1 MQELEADRDM
11 RTRVNIYK
19 SDIAVSREKKDVVVD
34 GENGNE
40 DDDEDEDDD
49 QKITLDE
56 LLDNLILD
64 SKPDAGDDAAMVGTV
79 DDTAV
84 RTLVGEVPTAV
95 DGMVLIGE
103 GERAAKDNLGY
114 VGRDEALNI
123 QQKDT
128 VVVVQSLG
136 KEFSTDQDGK

>member
-1 MQELEADRDM
+1 M
-11 RTRVNIYK
+11 
-19 SDIAVSREKKDVVVD
+19 
-34 GENGNE
+34 
-40 DDDEDEDDD
+40 
-49 QKITLDE
+49 DE
-56 LLDNLILD
+56 LLDNLILG
-64 SKPDAGDDAAMVGTV
+64 SKPDARDDAAMQGTV

-84 RTLVGEVPTAV
+84 RTLVGEVQIAV

-128 VVVVQSLG
+128 AVVVQTLG

>member
-1 MQELEADRDM
+1 M
-11 RTRVNIYK
+11 
-19 SDIAVSREKKDVVVD
+19 
-34 GENGNE
+34 
-40 DDDEDEDDD
+40 
-49 QKITLDE
+49 DE
-56 LLDNLILD
+56 LLDNLILG
-64 SKPDAGDDAAMVGTV
+64 SKPDARDDAAMQGTV

-103 GERAAKDNLGY
+103 GEGERAAKDNLGY

-128 VVVVQSLG
+128 AVVVQTLG

>member
-1 MQELEADRDM
+1 MLVLQLTM
-11 RTRVNIYK
+11 
-19 SDIAVSREKKDVVVD
+19 VD
-34 GENGNE
+34 SLLV
-40 DDDEDEDDD
+40 
-49 QKITLDE
+49 IL

-64 SKPDAGDDAAMVGTV
+64 SKPDAGDDAAMQGTV

-128 VVVVQSLG
+128 AVVVQTLG